1 MNSFGNSEKYLLCVC
16 NRTREKHNCYDEWS
30 LHILLFLK
38 VFTLLHTL
46 ETLNRS
52 WICRKNCISVK
63 KYYPWR
69 MTNKNINVKNT
80 MVLQK
85 CFSYILYS

>member
-52 WICRKNCISVK
+52 
-63 KYYPWR
+63 
-69 MTNKNINVKNT
+69 
-80 MVLQK
+80 
-85 CFSYILYS
+85 